1 MNEKGVVLVKQFE
14 IWMADL
20 PRRLGLTSVVWGKRP
35 VVIVSNNLNNEHSE
49 VVLVVPLTSRLGKTQ
64 LPTHVFLKD
73 QGLEVP
79 SYALCEQIM
88 PVDKCELLERI
99 GSVEKKW
106 DRMCITHAMQVQL
119 GMVEA

>member
-1 MNEKGVVLVKQFE
+1 MKQFD

-20 PRRLGLTSVVWGKRP
+20 PRRVGMTSVVWGKRP

-73 QGLEVP
+73 QGLDVP

-88 PVDKCELLERI
+88 PIDKCELLDKM
-99 GSVEKKW
+99 GVVEKKW
-106 DRMCITHAMQVQL
+106 DRMCLLHAMQVQL